1 MKKIFIGS
9 LLIAPILLSAD
20 VLPAINAKGGALA
33 LPEGKLKMGITHINF
48 DRESM
53 FNGASEVQ
61 NRENLNA
68 TANITTVAL
77 SYGLSSK
84 TTISTIIPYKNI
96 EATARLG
103 NNNVAIDNQ
112 GLGDIVLAARHVL
125 VSMSDADYQLSL
137 DVGLKLPTGA
147 TNGSFKTA
155 PVVANGVNTPLPTQM
170 GTGEFEY
177 MIGLGVTKML
187 SESWEIDAHTMYT
200 HRPKAHNNYDFGDEI
215 ALNLSTT
222 KAITS
227 QFNIGVEYNIK
238 HNTKTDMGK
247 DTNAPLRSMLP
258 FKAFSGTAAYVTP
271 QIEFLPF
278 SKPKIHIGVGVSF
291 LAHYDLEEYQPLE
304 KERFIVRFGYLF

>member
-1 MKKIFIGS
+1 

-48 DRESM
+48 DRENM
-53 FNGASEVQ
+53 FNGGSEVT
-61 NRENLNA
+61 NKENLNA

-103 NNNVAIDNQ
+103 TNNVAIDNQ
-112 GLGDIVLAARHVL
+112 GLGDIVLAARHIL

-137 DVGLKLPTGA
+137 DIGLKLPTGA

-170 GTGEFEY
+170 RTGEFEY
-177 MIGLGVTKML
+177 MIGIGATKMI
-187 SESWEIDAHTMYT
+187 SEDWEIDAHTMYT

-215 ALNLSTT
+215 AFNLSTT

-238 HNTKTDMGK
+238 HNTKTDMGE

-291 LAHYDLEEYQPLE
+291 LAHYDLSEYQPLE